1 LSVVS
6 GERTACTAHGRFVHA
21 LQSLSDISR
30 ERSFIEVFA
39 VLSEKRRQDENENDD
54 ERSMVPRASGLFPL
68 ALTPTL
74 TLLTAASK

>member
-1 LSVVS
+1 LSAGKGPLV
-6 GERTACTAHGRFVHA
+6 RLTTASST
-21 LQSLSDISR
+21 LSNLLSDISR
-30 ERSFIEVFA
+30 ERPFIEVFA